1 MIISN
6 ATPLIAFAKINQLS
20 LLRQI
25 VGNLTIPDAVAQE
38 LSDYT
43 QNKTGFIDLE
53 QETWIT
59 IQTITAKEQ
68 LALLLPSLDRGEAE
82 VITLA
87 LEKKANLVLIDELTG
102 RKVAE
107 SLNLNVSGSVGI
119 LIKAKQLGEIEA
131 VKPFLD
137 AMLKQGIYFSQ
148 RFIDAVLQLM
158 GEA

>member
-1 MIISN
+1 M
-6 ATPLIAFAKINQLS
+6 
-20 LLRQI
+20 
-25 VGNLTIPDAVAQE
+25 TIPDAVAQE

-87 LEKKANLVLIDELTG
+87 LEKKANFVLIDELTG

>member
-38 LSDYT
+38 ISDYT

-53 QETWIT
+53 QETWIN

-87 LEKKANLVLIDELTG
+87 LEEKAKLVLIDELTG

-107 SLNLNVSGSVGI
+107 SLSLNVSGSVGI
-119 LIKAKQLGEIEA
+119 LIKAKQLGEIKA

-158 GEA
+158 AEA

>member
-25 VGNLTIPDAVAQE
+25 VGELTIPDAVAKE
-38 LSDYT
+38 ISDYT
-43 QNKTGFIDLE
+43 RNKTGFIDLE
-53 QETWIT
+53 QETWINR
-59 IQTITAKEQ
+59 QTITAKEQ

-87 LEKKANLVLIDELTG
+87 LEEKAKLVLIDELTG

-119 LIKAKQLGEIEA
+119 LIKAKQLGEIEE

>member
-25 VGNLTIPDAVAQE
+25 VGELTIPDAVAKE
-38 LSDYT
+38 ISDYT
-43 QNKTGFIDLE
+43 HNKTGFIDLE
-53 QETWIT
+53 QETWINR
-59 IQTITAKEQ
+59 QAITAKEQ

-87 LEKKANLVLIDELTG
+87 LEEKAKLVLIDELTG

-107 SLNLNVSGSVGI
+107 SLNLNVFGSVGI
-119 LIKAKQLGEIEA
+119 LIKAKQLGEIEE

-148 RFIDAVLQLM
+148 RFIDAVIQLM

>member
-25 VGNLTIPDAVAQE
+25 VGELTIPDAVAKE
-38 LSDYT
+38 ISDYT
-43 QNKTGFIDLE
+43 HNKTGFIDLE
-53 QETWIT
+53 QETWINR
-59 IQTITAKEQ
+59 QAITAKEQ

-87 LEKKANLVLIDELTG
+87 LEEKAKLVLIDELTG

-119 LIKAKQLGEIEA
+119 LIKAKQLGEIEE

-148 RFIDAVLQLM
+148 RFIDAVIQLM

>member
-1 MIISN
+1 VIISN

-25 VGNLTIPDAVAQE
+25 VGELTIPDAVAKE
-38 LSDYT
+38 ISDYT
-43 QNKTGFIDLE
+43 HNKTGFIDLE
-53 QETWIT
+53 QETWINR
-59 IQTITAKEQ
+59 QAITAKEQ

-87 LEKKANLVLIDELTG
+87 LEEKAKLVLIDELTG

-107 SLNLNVSGSVGI
+107 SLNLNVFGSVGI
-119 LIKAKQLGEIEA
+119 LIKAKQLGEIEE

-148 RFIDAVLQLM
+148 RFIDAVIQLM

>member
-38 LSDYT
+38 ISDYT

-53 QETWIT
+53 QETWIN

-87 LEKKANLVLIDELTG
+87 LEEKAKLVLIDELTG

>member
-25 VGNLTIPDAVAQE
+25 VGELTIPDAVAKE
-38 LSDYT
+38 ISDYT
-43 QNKTGFIDLE
+43 RNKTGFIDLE
-53 QETWIT
+53 QETWINR
-59 IQTITAKEQ
+59 QTITAKEQ

-87 LEKKANLVLIDELTG
+87 LEEKAKLVLIDELTG

-107 SLNLNVSGSVGI
+107 SLDLNVSGSVGI
-119 LIKAKQLGEIEA
+119 LIKAKQLGEIEE